1 MKMNKRDMKRKVRK
15 EITSFLVH
23 ALNDD
28 YPWDRVV
35 LSGSPGEIVPNL
47 IGNIRLWVFKDPD
60 NPTEAEFRRLQN
72 ILFEMHQEAH
82 QYEV

>member
-1 MKMNKRDMKRKVRK
+1 MNKRDMKRKVKR
-15 EITSFLVH
+15 EIASFLVN
-23 ALNDD
+23 ALRDD
-28 YPWDRVV
+28 YPHE
-35 LSGSPGEIVPNL
+35 GPNL

-60 NPTEAEFRRLQN
+60 NPTEAEARRLQN